1 MMPLTEGGMAP
12 RNIACTIKTMGVS
25 GSNQSAPQE
34 GLNGQQAVTQHLIS
48 EPVAEPGVRQQQ
60 GIGAAAAA
68 GEQWSGCR

>member
-12 RNIACTIKTMGVS
+12 RNIACTSKTMGVS

-34 GLNGQQAVTQHLIS
+34 GQQVVTQHLIS

-60 GIGAAAAA
+60 GIGAPWAAAAA